1 MVILKEITE
10 NSWLVLSDEEQER
23 IGLLSSTPK
32 GIYSLLSKDGRIE
45 FQDRKEVLDFFEEN
59 VFDRVQVPECGQEQE
74 FFIKGYP
81 IDYKNPIEADID
93 SELPLFKKTKTSRVH
108 HCAGYYCLKF
118 PKGWIHSFCPK
129 LSTIEKYEY
138 AGPFM
143 TKTEMK
149 AHLSALKRNDK

>member
-10 NSWLVLSDEEQER
+10 NSWLVLSDKEKER
-23 IGLLSSTPK
+23 IGLLSSTPN
-32 GIYSLLSKDGRIE
+32 GSYTLLSKDGRVNFE
-45 FQDRKEVLDFFEEN
+45 DRSLVINFFEED
-59 VFDRVQVPECGQEQE
+59 VFDRVIIPDGGPEQE

-81 IDYKNPIEADID
+81 INYDGPVEADIE
-93 SELPLFKKTKTSRVH
+93 SELPLFKKTKTSKVH

-118 PKGWIHSFCPK
+118 PKGWIHAFCPK
-129 LSTIEKYEY
+129 LSTVEKYEF

-143 TKTEMK
+143 TQTEMK